1 MKKKKAL
8 SLLLASTMV
17 VSLVAC
23 GGNSGDS
30 ASSSSSSSNASTDNS
45 TGSGDAAASND
56 TAASGDAAGSTASG
70 EKADY
75 HEVLKDGLT
84 IVVNGTL
91 TASVDNGQADFEKQ
105 WEDAVG
111 IDLTIQQLDHSGYTD
126 AVGRLFASQD
136 YPDAMIMSAE
146 MFKQYA
152 PTGLLW
158 DMADAYANA
167 EFQSRITA
175 PAINENLKD
184 KDGHLYGFAPGY
196 GNGCVTYVKKAWL
209 DAVGI
214 NIDDVKTYDDY
225 YNMLMAFHDGDPDGN
240 GTDGDTYGVVA
251 AGFLGNEAPFINYL
265 PEFWQG
271 AYPAIYEK
279 DGTWIDGFQ
288 EQATKDALLRLQKA
302 YQDGAIDPE
311 TLTASTK
318 IAREKWF
325 SNDQMG
331 SSGVFTY
338 WAGSWYQTLTDN
350 LIKNEVD
357 PELVQLPPIQ
367 EIKDTFGGY
376 FDREA
381 PVWVIIDQGD
391 PVHNQAVFD
400 ALLDTML
407 DGDVV
412 QTLWVYGAEDVHWS
426 TKAEEFTTN
435 PGTDQEK
442 TYTYAEGEFHL
453 KPSPNDPNTVW
464 KKNHL
469 DPALV
474 ISPLT
479 NGFKD
484 ESELAEAGNKFFTEN
499 SVPAPAS
506 PVSETYTNESGTIYD
521 AKLAVVTAVV
531 VDGGDVDAAMQTYV
545 DTVGSIIDQCLAE
558 MNQ

>member
-1 MKKKKAL
+1 MKKKAL

-17 VSLVAC
+17 VSLAAC
-23 GGNSGDS
+23 GGKSDTPANDTTSNSNS
-30 ASSSSSSSNASTDNS
+30 TATDNS
-45 TGSGDAAASND
+45 ST
-56 TAASGDAAGSTASG
+56 TAPAETSANTETPADTASG
-70 EKADY
+70 EKQDY
-75 HEVLKDGLT
+75 HEVLKDGIT

-91 TASVDNGQADFEKQ
+91 TASADNGQADFEKQ

-126 AVGRLFASQD
+126 AVGRLFAGGD
-136 YPDAMIMSAE
+136 YPDAMIMGAE

-158 DMADAYANA
+158 DLSDAYANA
-167 EFQSRITA
+167 EFQSRVTL
-175 PAINENLKD
+175 PSINENLKD
-184 KDGHLYGFAPGY
+184 KDGHLYGFAPTY

-214 NIDDVKTYDDY
+214 DASTIKTYDDY
-225 YNMLMAFHDGDPDGN
+225 YNMLKAFHDGDPDGN
-240 GTDGDTYGVVA
+240 GVDGDTYGVIA
-251 AGFLGNEAPFINYL
+251 AGFLGNEAPYINYL

-271 AYPAIYEK
+271 AYPALYQKE
-279 DGTWIDGFQ
+279 DGTWVDGFQ
-288 EQATKDALLRLQKA
+288 EDATKEALLRLQQA
-302 YQDGAIDPE
+302 YADGAIDPE

-325 SNDQMG
+325 SNDQKG
-331 SSGVFTY
+331 SAGVFTY
-338 WAGSWYQTLTDN
+338 WAGTWYQNLTDS
-350 LIKNEVD
+350 LVKNEVD
-357 PELVQLPPIQ
+357 AELVQLPPIQ

-376 FDREA
+376 LNREA

-400 ALLDTML
+400 ALFDTML
-407 DGDVV
+407 DGDTV

-435 PGTDQEK
+435 AGTDKEK
-442 TYTYAEGEFHL
+442 SYSYADGEFHM
-453 KPSPNDPNTVW
+453 KPSPNDPNTLW

-469 DPALV
+469 DSALL

-479 NGFKD
+479 NGFTA
-484 ESELAEAGNKFFTEN
+484 ESDLMAAGNKFFTEN
-499 SVPAPAS
+499 CVDAPAS

-545 DTVGSIIDQCLAE
+545 DTVGSIVDQCLAE
-558 MNQ
+558 LNQ